1 MSCTN
6 VRYIDLFA
14 GLGGFHLAL
23 SELGHEC
30 VFASEIDSTLRELYE
45 KNFKMKCSGDI
56 RNVSPAEIPPHDILC
71 AGFPC
76 QPFSKAGP
84 QEGLDHP
91 SLGDLYL
98 YILGIVRLHKP
109 KYLILENVPNL
120 QKHGNG
126 KSWSTIKEKLEE
138 VGYNVDVEHISPH
151 QFGIPQIRNRIYIIA
166 STEPLTGVKNKLK
179 LGRKLKERSLR
190 EALFNRPLE
199 PRYISTDVRTR
210 LDAWQEFL
218 DLIPTNEAI
227 PLPLWGME
235 FGATYPYEDST
246 PFSESYAE
254 LKHYK
259 GPFGRD
265 LSNLS
270 SKDEILKALPS
281 YAQREQDKFPDWK
294 IRYIKRSREFFSK
307 HQLKLAEWSRK
318 MADFPPSFQK
328 LEWNCHEKR
337 PEDEDRRLKNYVVQ
351 LRPSGVRVKRP
362 STSPSIV
369 AMNMTQVPI
378 IMWENRYVSPE
389 ECKILQSMEKLKYL
403 PETPSKSYC
412 ALGNA
417 VNVTVA
423 RRVALALVGRAK
435 KENNLSNMTELEVG
449 DEDIADRVIQEV

>member
-1 MSCTN
+1 M
-6 VRYIDLFA
+6 RYIDLFA

-30 VFASEIDSTLRELYE
+30 VFASEIDKSLRELYE
-45 KNFKMKCSGDI
+45 KNFKMKCAGDI
-56 RNVSPAEIPPHDILC
+56 KNISPSDVPPHDILC

-76 QPFSKAGP
+76 QPFSKAGL

-91 SLGDLYL
+91 LLGDLYL
-98 YILGIVRLHKP
+98 YILGIVELRKP

-126 KSWSTIKEKLEE
+126 KSWATIKEKLEDLE
-138 VGYNVDVEHISPH
+138 YKVELQHISPH
-151 QFGIPQIRNRIYIIA
+151 QFGIPQVRNRIYIIA
-166 STEPLTGVKNKLK
+166 SLDPLTGVKEKLK
-179 LGRKLKERSLR
+179 KGRKLKEKSLR
-190 EALFNRPLE
+190 EALSNRPLQT
-199 PRYISTDVRTR
+199 RYVSPDVRIR
-210 LDAWQEFL
+210 LEVWQEFL
-218 DLIPTNEAI
+218 DLIPSDEAI
-227 PLPLWGME
+227 PLPIWGME
-235 FGATYPYEDST
+235 YGATYPYEDST
-246 PFSESYAE
+246 PFSESYGE
-254 LKHYK
+254 LTKFK
-259 GPFGRD
+259 GPFGQD
-265 LSNLS
+265 LSKFS
-270 SKDEILKALPS
+270 SKEDILMALPS
-281 YAQREQDKFPDWK
+281 YAQREQDKFPEWK

-307 HQLKLAEWSRK
+307 HQRELAEWSRK
-318 MADFPPSFQK
+318 IAEFPPSFQK

-337 PEDEDRRLKNYVVQ
+337 PADEDRNLKNYVVQ

-403 PETPSKSYC
+403 PETLSKSYC

-435 KENNLSNMTELEVG
+435 KEDKFMKMTKLEE
-449 DEDIADRVIQEV
+449 EDKDGVAQVIQEV

>member
-1 MSCTN
+1 M
-6 VRYIDLFA
+6 RYIDLFA

-30 VFASEIDSTLRELYE
+30 VFASEIDRALRELYE
-45 KNFKMKCSGDI
+45 KNFKMKCAGDI
-56 RNVSPAEIPPHDILC
+56 RNISPSDVPPHDILC

-91 SLGDLYL
+91 LLGDLYL

-126 KSWSTIKEKLEE
+126 KSWATIKEKLEN

-166 STEPLTGVKNKLK
+166 SLEPLAGVNKKLK
-179 LGRKLKERSLR
+179 KGRKLKERNLR
-190 EALFNRPLE
+190 EALSNRPLE
-199 PRYISTDVRTR
+199 PRYISSGVRSR
-210 LDAWQEFL
+210 LDVWQEFL
-218 DLIPTNEAI
+218 DLIPSDEAI

-235 FGATYPYEDST
+235 YGATYPYEDNS
-246 PFSESYAE
+246 PFSESFKE
-254 LKHYK
+254 LTKCK

-270 SKDEILKALPS
+270 SKDEILRALPS
-281 YAQREQDKFPDWK
+281 YSQREQDKFPEWK
-294 IRYIKRSREFFSK
+294 VRYIKRSREFFSK
-307 HQLKLAEWSRK
+307 HQEKLAGWSRK
-318 MADFPPSFQK
+318 IASFPPSFQK

-337 PEDEDRRLKNYVVQ
+337 PADEDRNLKNYVIQ

-435 KENNLSNMTELEVG
+435 KEGRFMNMTKLEEEDKDG
-449 DEDIADRVIQEV
+449 FDEVIQEV